1 MQYYHGTSDIFK
13 ITKLLPPV
21 ETGILREQW
30 RTKLTNKV
38 FFTNSQM
45 SAAKYAK
52 KAAEKYGGNPIIYE
66 VNPIG
71 PIWNTNTNEYVAD
84 FATIVQSIPY
94 KTKETQVKQ
103 QEKGTYTME
112 QKKNPFAVLD
122 DLSQDERCELWGRLI
137 DVVEDWLTEKGI
149 TPEDIPNP
157 ERDEY
162 NAESGYDEDQN
173 SVIIF
178 GEDYDDLANSFATAL
193 GIDRDKF
200 EEFDIPKLNM

>member
-1 MQYYHGTSDIFK
+1 MVLQKSFK
-13 ITKLLPPV
+13 
-21 ETGILREQW
+21 
-30 RTKLTNKV
+30 TN
-38 FFTNSQM
+38 QR
-45 SAAKYAK
+45 K
-52 KAAEKYGGNPIIYE
+52 KGN
-66 VNPIG
+66 NP
-71 PIWNTNTNEYVAD
+71 
-84 FATIVQSIPY
+84 
-94 KTKETQVKQ
+94 
-103 QEKGTYTME
+103 ME

-122 DLSQDERCELWGRLI
+122 DLSQSERCELWGRLI

-149 TPEDIPNP
+149 TPADIPNP

-200 EEFDIPKLNM
+200 EEFDILKLNM